1 MKGEEID
8 DSLIGGNAS
17 AEAPDEAA
25 TGDTEVRTE
34 VDIVVRGRLVETGF
48 GKKKDYQGHIKV

>member
-1 MKGEEID
+1 MTHW
-8 DSLIGGNAS
+8 IGGNAS

-48 GKKKDYQGHIKV
+48 GKKKDYQGAYQGIIYFC